1 VRLEKRPGRARVTV
15 QEPAG
20 VHGRYLAES
29 SPDPVGPATW
39 SLLPG
44 NGKQRIV
51 TGPSGTKVWVRFAQ
65 VRYGLMSDWS
75 VPVLVTL
82 A

>member
-1 VRLEKRPGRARVTV
+1 VANNALPVMTRARW
-15 QEPAG
+15 G
-20 VHGRYLAES
+20 
-29 SPDPVGPATW
+29 
-39 SLLPG
+39 LPG
-44 NGKQRIV
+44 NGKQRII

-65 VRYGLMSDWS
+65 VRYGLQSDWS